1 MNIIEQL
8 AKDLQIRTDQAQ
20 AAVGLID
27 EGNTIPFISRY
38 RKEATGSLND
48 EVLRALD
55 ERLKYLRNLEERK
68 NAVLSSIEEQGKL
81 TPELRQAI
89 ETADRLVTVED
100 LYRPYR
106 PKRRTRAMAAV
117 EKGLRP
123 LADAILRQD
132 CGGDLAA
139 LAASFVHEDGEDPQ
153 RSVISAEDA
162 LRGASDIIAEDISD
176 TASYREAI
184 RKVCARTSVIRTA
197 LKNEAAKEKDAK
209 GVYEAYYDYAE
220 SCGKVPGHRI
230 LALNRGEAEGI
241 LNVSLEMPEENILS
255 ALRRAVI
262 RKEEAQT
269 SAVLA
274 AAVEDSFRR
283 LIAPSVER
291 ELRSELTERAEEGAM
306 KMFGKNLE
314 QLLMQPPVAGMT
326 VLGWDPAF
334 RTGCKLAVVDPT
346 GKVLDTAVIYPTAP
360 HNRVE
365 EAKQTLRKLIDRY
378 RVDVI
383 SLGNG
388 TASRESEQV
397 ICGLIREMEQSGGRH
412 LKYVIVNEAGA
423 SVYSASELGAKE
435 FPHFDVGQRSS
446 ASMAR
451 RLQDPLSELVKMDPK
466 SMGVGQYQHDMDQKK
481 LAESL
486 AAVIEDCVN
495 KVGVDLNT
503 ASAPLLSYVSGI
515 SRTVAANIVDYR
527 NENGSFKNRRELL
540 KVAKLGPK
548 AFEQCAGFLRIR
560 EGTEPLDQTAVH
572 PESYPA
578 ARELLAR
585 LGTDTSAL
593 RRGGL
598 KDIRSRA
605 GNIGKLAAELSI
617 GEPTLKDIIS
627 ELEKPGRDP
636 RDEMPRPI
644 LKSDVLSME
653 DLKEGMRL
661 KGTVRNIVDFGAFVD
676 IGVHQDGLVHISRMN
691 TKYIKS
697 PLEVVSVGDIVD
709 VTVLGVDL
717 RKQRISL
724 SMV

>member
-220 SCGKVPGHRI
+220 NCGKVPGHRI

-262 RKEEAQT
+262 RKEDAPP
-269 SAVLA
+269 SACVC
-274 AAVEDSFRR
+274 FR
-283 LIAPSVER
+283 
-291 ELRSELTERAEEGAM
+291 
-306 KMFGKNLE
+306 
-314 QLLMQPPVAGMT
+314 
-326 VLGWDPAF
+326 
-334 RTGCKLAVVDPT
+334 
-346 GKVLDTAVIYPTAP
+346 
-360 HNRVE
+360 
-365 EAKQTLRKLIDRY
+365 
-378 RVDVI
+378 
-383 SLGNG
+383 
-388 TASRESEQV
+388 
-397 ICGLIREMEQSGGRH
+397 
-412 LKYVIVNEAGA
+412 
-423 SVYSASELGAKE
+423 
-435 FPHFDVGQRSS
+435 
-446 ASMAR
+446 
-451 RLQDPLSELVKMDPK
+451 
-466 SMGVGQYQHDMDQKK
+466 
-481 LAESL
+481 
-486 AAVIEDCVN
+486 
-495 KVGVDLNT
+495 
-503 ASAPLLSYVSGI
+503 
-515 SRTVAANIVDYR
+515 
-527 NENGSFKNRRELL
+527 
-540 KVAKLGPK
+540 
-548 AFEQCAGFLRIR
+548 
-560 EGTEPLDQTAVH
+560 
-572 PESYPA
+572 
-578 ARELLAR
+578 
-585 LGTDTSAL
+585 
-593 RRGGL
+593 
-598 KDIRSRA
+598 
-605 GNIGKLAAELSI
+605 
-617 GEPTLKDIIS
+617 
-627 ELEKPGRDP
+627 
-636 RDEMPRPI
+636 
-644 LKSDVLSME
+644 
-653 DLKEGMRL
+653 
-661 KGTVRNIVDFGAFVD
+661 
-676 IGVHQDGLVHISRMN
+676 
-691 TKYIKS
+691 
-697 PLEVVSVGDIVD
+697 
-709 VTVLGVDL
+709 
-717 RKQRISL
+717 
-724 SMV
+724 